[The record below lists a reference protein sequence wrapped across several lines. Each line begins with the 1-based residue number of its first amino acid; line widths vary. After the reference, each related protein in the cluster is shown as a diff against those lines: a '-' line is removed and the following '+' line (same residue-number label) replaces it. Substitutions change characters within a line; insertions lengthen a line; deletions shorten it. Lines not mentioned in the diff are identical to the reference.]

1 MHHAA
6 SGFGRR
12 LATALLA
19 GWFGLASILMGPA
32 APALAQAVAT
42 AQGDA
47 ERLTQ
52 PPLEALLA
60 PIALFPDELL
70 MQVLMAA
77 TYPLEIVQAA
87 RWLAEEQN
95 TRLRAEA
102 LAEALQAQAWDPS
115 VKSLLP
121 FPDLLRMLNEQ
132 LEWTQ
137 ALGDAVLA
145 QQMDVLNTVQVLRG
159 RAHAVEHLATNN
171 RHVITVAPAE
181 GKAPSSNLMV
191 QPPPQII
198 TIAPAQPGLVFVPA
212 YIPGVVFGRWP
223 YPAYPPVY
231 FPPPPAWGLGNA
243 MLTGMAFAGGVAI
256 VGSLW
261 GWAQPGWGR
270 GSVDVNVNRF
280 NAINVNRVQINS
292 NVWRHDVTN
301 RGGLAYRNT
310 EVNNRF
316 RGDVTGGRTGSR
328 DEFRG
333 RMQQVE
339 RGGGLEAAR
348 QPGGRM
354 ALGGKQPNTARPQGG
369 AARPGLSQ
377 APSGRPEV
385 ASSPVANRP
394 ASAALQSIGQGG
406 DVRSAAQRGAASR
419 QGQAAALQARQ
430 QRAAAA
436 RAQAAPRAQPARQ
449 GGGGRLEGR
458 RG

>member
-1 MHHAA
+1 MHEAA
-6 SGFGRR
+6 SGLGRR
-12 LATALLA
+12 LAIALLA
-19 GWFGLASILMGPA
+19 GWFGFASILMGPA
-32 APALAQAVAT
+32 GPALAQAVAP
-42 AQGDA
+42 APGDA

-52 PPLEALLA
+52 PQLEALLA

-70 MQVLMAA
+70 MQVLMAS

-87 RWLAEEQN
+87 RWLAQGQN
-95 TRLRAEA
+95 AQLRDEA
-102 LAEALQAQAWDPS
+102 LAQALQAQPWDPS
-115 VKSLLP
+115 VKSLAP

-137 ALGDAVLA
+137 GLGDAVLA
-145 QQMDVLNTVQVLRG
+145 QQQDVLNTVQVLRG
-159 RAHAVEHLATNN
+159 RAHAMEHLESNERQIVT
-171 RHVITVAPAE
+171 IAPAE
-181 GKAPSSNLMV
+181 AKAPAAILVV

-198 TIAPAQPGLVFVPA
+198 TIAPANPDMVFVPV
-212 YIPGVVFGRWP
+212 YNPGVVFGRWP

-231 FPPPPAWGLGNA
+231 FPPPPGWGLGNA
-243 MLTGMAFAGGVAI
+243 MLTGIAFASGVAV

-261 GWAQPGWGR
+261 GWARPAWGR

-280 NAINVNRVQINS
+280 NSINVNRVQINS
-292 NVWRHDVTN
+292 NVWRHDVTH

-316 RGDVTGGRTGSR
+316 RGDVTGGRVGSR

-339 RGGGLEAAR
+339 RGGGLDAAR
-348 QPGGRM
+348 QAGGR
-354 ALGGKQPNTARPQGG
+354 AAVAANRPNAAGPQGG
-369 AARPGLSQ
+369 ALRPGLGQ

-385 ASSPVANRP
+385 ANRP
-394 ASAALQSIGQGG
+394 AASRPAPAALQGIGQGG
-406 DVRSAAQRGAASR
+406 DMRAAAQRGAASR
-419 QGQAAALQARQ
+419 QGQAAALQAAQ
-430 QRAAAA
+430 QRAAAG
-436 RAQAAPRAQPARQ
+436 RAAGPRPNPARPG